1 MDPYQKHEKLILK
14 LLSSEDRIEYALA
27 EGKMSLV
34 TEASAGVN
42 EADLAELKSSVTD
55 ARKKL
60 NKLTSAVANT
70 PLSENEAFSTYQENL
85 NKALIASERGVA
97 EIEIT
102 DDPAEIQKTL
112 GSIIEIE
119 TRVTSYFLSLE
130 KTFVTFSKALTSVV
144 PKDKLDE
151 PIGELTGEGSKVPS
165 EEKLKAG
172 FEKAMSSAAAA
183 AKKTATGGI
192 FKQIVTGIK
201 SLFGK
206 GKAKASGIAAAKQSI
221 EATPTPEA
229 LFGSVLQMSMNDINT
244 VVKAIRTVKFQAP
257 PEDATERFVAG
268 LERARGEKGK
278 GESGENTLGAEAPT
292 SSSPDDEISSSIDH
306 PRAADFIKA
315 LRDNPNTKVLF
326 EEGFSLNEN
335 FYRAQLS
342 SLLFEAPVKYSDILD
357 VAKSVVPD
365 DEAAQKKLA
374 VSAAKAFKEK
384 KKKTI
389 IDVPDEAAAPDAK
402 KDEESKPGEPDKKA
416 PSTPEKSSNTFKGEI
431 NALKDKHVNDPAIVN
446 ALDQFYITV
455 KDGVNKLSVDDVFSK
470 AFEKFNTTLK
480 GPSATNLLGD
490 KESSDKL
497 KSKLMGLVRDKIK
510 LENRSNRD
518 NSKSSVIVES
528 RWAKLAGLK
537 DKI

>member
-1 MDPYQKHEKLILK
+1 MDPYQKHERLILK
-14 LLSSEDRIEYALA
+14 LLSSEDRIEYALS

-70 PLSENEAFSTYQENL
+70 PLAENEAFSTYQENL
-85 NKALIASERGVA
+85 NRALIASERGVA

-257 PEDATERFVAG
+257 PEDANERFVAG
-268 LERARGEKGK
+268 LESARSEKGK
-278 GESGENTLGAEAPT
+278 GESGEKTSGAETPS
-292 SSSPDDEISSSIDH
+292 SSSPDDEITSSINH

-315 LRDNPNTKVLF
+315 LRSNPSTSALF
-326 EEGFSLNEN
+326 EEGLTIRES
-335 FYRAQLS
+335 FYRARLT

-357 VAKSVVPD
+357 VAKSVEPD

-384 KKKTI
+384 KKKDV
-389 IDVPDEAAAPDAK
+389 IDIPEESEAVASS
-402 KDEESKPGEPDKKA
+402 KDES
-416 PSTPEKSSNTFKGEI
+416 EKSNEKAKTDEKTSESFGRKAWLNIVSDIANNTDKQQDFVNQI
-431 NALKDKHVNDPAIVN
+431 NSMAGKKILEGKQANKITEHRWSLLAGIKDK
-446 ALDQFYITV
+446 
-455 KDGVNKLSVDDVFSK
+455 G
-470 AFEKFNTTLK
+470 
-480 GPSATNLLGD
+480 
-490 KESSDKL
+490 
-497 KSKLMGLVRDKIK
+497 
-510 LENRSNRD
+510 
-518 NSKSSVIVES
+518 
-528 RWAKLAGLK
+528 
-537 DKI
+537 

>member
-1 MDPYQKHEKLILK
+1 MDPYQKHKRLILK
-14 LLSSEDRIEYALA
+14 LLSNEDKIEYALS

-70 PLSENEAFSTYQENL
+70 PLAENEAFSAYQENL

-151 PIGELTGEGSKVPS
+151 PIGDLIGEGSKVPS
-165 EEKLKAG
+165 EEKLKSG

-229 LFGSVLQMSMNDINT
+229 LFVSVLQMSMNDINT
-244 VVKAIRTVKFQAP
+244 VVKAIKTVKFQAP

-278 GESGENTLGAEAPT
+278 GESGENTSGAEAPA

-306 PRAADFIKA
+306 PSAADFIKA
-315 LRDNPNTKVLF
+315 LRSNPSTSALF
-326 EEGFSLNEN
+326 EEGLTIRES
-335 FYRAQLS
+335 FYRSRLT

-374 VSAAKAFKEK
+374 VSAAKAFKQK
-384 KKKTI
+384 KKDV
-389 IDVPDEAAAPDAK
+389 IDIPEESEAVASS
-402 KDEESKPGEPDKKA
+402 KDES
-416 PSTPEKSSNTFKGEI
+416 EKSNEKAKTDEKTSESFGRKAWLNIVSDIANNTDKQQDFVNQI
-431 NALKDKHVNDPAIVN
+431 NSMAGKKILEGKQANKITEHRWSLLAGIKDK
-446 ALDQFYITV
+446 
-455 KDGVNKLSVDDVFSK
+455 G
-470 AFEKFNTTLK
+470 
-480 GPSATNLLGD
+480 
-490 KESSDKL
+490 
-497 KSKLMGLVRDKIK
+497 
-510 LENRSNRD
+510 
-518 NSKSSVIVES
+518 
-528 RWAKLAGLK
+528 
-537 DKI
+537 